1 MLERKEAKLL
11 MRKMLMRLAPLLI
24 VGASFAVAAPVSAQR
39 GAGPGAGGGPG
50 SPYGRMYNPQTVE
63 TVAGEITAVEKI
75 TPGRGMFRGVH
86 IVLKT
91 NKGESLPVHLGPEW
105 YLEKQAV
112 TLKQG
117 DKVEVRGSRVTFQ
130 DKPAVI
136 AAEVTKEGKTLRLRD
151 ASGVPAWGGWR
162 RRGP

>member
-1 MLERKEAKLL
+1 MLTR
-11 MRKMLMRLAPLLI
+11 RMLMRLVPLLI
-24 VGASFAVAAPVSAQR
+24 VGAALAAAASASAQR
-39 GAGPGAGGGPG
+39 GAGPGGGGGAG
-50 SPYGRMYNPQTVE
+50 SPYGRLYNPQTVE

-75 TPGRGMFRGVH
+75 TPGRGMSRGVH

-91 NKGESLPVHLGPEW
+91 DKGESLPVHLGPEW

-117 DKVEVRGSRVTFQ
+117 DKVQVRGSRVTFQ

-136 AAEVTKEGKTLRLRD
+136 AAEVTKDGKTLRLRD
-151 ASGVPAWGGWR
+151 ANGVPAWAGWR